1 MKRSIPLRSF
11 LSGMGEDSEAS
22 PFLPIAELAGDHRL
36 LVENHSGVIYY
47 STDKIGIKV
56 KYGELQI
63 CGCQLMLQH
72 MTNIKLVISG
82 RIDAIAIIRRRGA

>member
-11 LSGMGEDSEAS
+11 LSGMGEDPEAS

-82 RIDAIAIIRRRGA
+82 RIDAIAIVRRRGA